1 MRSFDEVQ
9 TLVDAMVELQ
19 ISIKEVNPDEY
30 VADARDYFMSYV
42 RQTIGFL
49 SQYAIKHDKKQKSV
63 HPVVAENKP
72 PEDADA

>member
-19 ISIKEVNPDEY
+19 LSVKEVKPEEY
-30 VADARDYFMSYV
+30 TDDARDYFMSYV

-49 SQYAIKHDKKQKSV
+49 SQYAIKHEKKQKSL
-63 HPVVAENKP
+63 HPVVAEDKP
-72 PEDADA
+72 TEDADA